1 MVCVTQSLVCHLPD
15 KGRQIY
21 LAKSINQMK
30 KQNCLTVPCTEKEG
44 DVITSEF
51 TQALM
56 ELKIEL
62 P

>member
-1 MVCVTQSLVCHLPD
+1 
-15 KGRQIY
+15 
-21 LAKSINQMK
+21 MK
-30 KQNCLTVPCTEKEG
+30 KQNCLPVPCREKEG